1 MIFTLITSLPM
12 IVCLFWTA
20 ILWMDWRREQSVFK
34 LRLMV
39 FSSVVC
45 LLYVGHYVYFN
56 KVYEVLPVSDVIYS
70 MSNLLVYPLFF
81 LYVKQLTDAEWNK
94 RKWCAWA
101 VLPALLV
108 GMTMGGLFLL
118 MSPEE
123 RNDFVE
129 NQLYTTDYI
138 GNSPL
143 MKAQYLLHRGRQ
155 VLFAIQV
162 VSVLLASYRKL
173 KKFDEMA
180 ENYYADTEERNT
192 QTMRSTIMVMLF
204 ACVLSV
210 VVNVL
215 GRSFFSQSQV
225 ALGVVSV
232 VFTSLL
238 FMLLYAGHNQNF
250 SVEDMVKDDL
260 APALEEEESVESEG
274 ECMRSEE
281 ESVESEGECMRS
293 EEECMEC
300 EGECMRSEEESA
312 ESEEERMRSEEES
325 VESEGE
331 EKVKVKTGVKTPEAV
346 NVWAKRNVPI
356 REQIEKLRTEIE
368 RVMEEEKLY
377 MIHDF
382 RLTDLIERMKTNR
395 EYVYRAVNVGMGMSF
410 SQMVNRKR
418 IEYALEL
425 LKKQPDIDI
434 SELYSAAGFTSQAV
448 FYRNFKSYT
457 GKSPKAFV
465 QDIDVNLL

>member
-20 ILWMDWRREQSVFK
+20 ILWMDWRREQSVVK

-81 LYVKQLTDAEWNK
+81 LYVKQLTDAEWSK

-108 GMTMGGLFLL
+108 GMTMGGLFLM

-129 NQLYTTDYI
+129 NQFYTTDYI
-138 GNSPL
+138 GHTPI
-143 MKAQYLLHRGRQ
+143 MRAQYLLHEGAK

-192 QTMRSTIMVMLF
+192 QTIRSTIMVMLF

-215 GRSFFSQSQV
+215 GRSFFTHSQV

-232 VFTSLL
+232 GFTLLL

-260 APALEEEESVESEG
+260 APALEEEECMECEG

-281 ESVESEGECMRS
+281 ESVESEGERMRS
-293 EEECMEC
+293 EEESVEC
-300 EGECMRSEEESA
+300 EGECMRSEEDCM
-312 ESEEERMRSEEES
+312 ESEE
-325 VESEGE
+325 E

-377 MIHDF
+377 LIHDF

>member
-108 GMTMGGLFLL
+108 GMMMGGLFLL

-155 VLFAIQV
+155 VLFVILV
-162 VSVLLASYRKL
+162 LFVLLASYRKL

-192 QTMRSTIMVMLF
+192 QTIRSTIMVMLF

-232 VFTSLL
+232 GFTLLL

-260 APALEEEESVESEG
+260 APALEEEECMECEG

-281 ESVESEGECMRS
+281 ESVESEE
-293 EEECMEC
+293 
-300 EGECMRSEEESA
+300 
-312 ESEEERMRSEEES
+312 
-325 VESEGE
+325 E

-377 MIHDF
+377 LIHDF

>member
-108 GMTMGGLFLL
+108 GMMMGGLFLL

-155 VLFAIQV
+155 VLFVILV
-162 VSVLLASYRKL
+162 LFVLLASYRKL

-192 QTMRSTIMVMLF
+192 QTIRSTIMVMLF

-232 VFTSLL
+232 GFTLLL

-260 APALEEEESVESEG
+260 APARE
-274 ECMRSEE
+274 
-281 ESVESEGECMRS
+281 

-300 EGECMRSEEESA
+300 EGECMRSEEESV
-312 ESEEERMRSEEES
+312 ESEE
-325 VESEGE
+325 E

-377 MIHDF
+377 LIHDF

>member
-20 ILWMDWRREQSVFK
+20 ILWMDWRREQSVVK

-56 KVYEVLPVSDVIYS
+56 KVYEVLPVSDVIYT

-108 GMTMGGLFLL
+108 GVTMGGLFLL

-123 RNDFVE
+123 RNCYVE

-232 VFTSLL
+232 GFTSLL

-260 APALEEEESVESEG
+260 APALEEEE
-274 ECMRSEE
+274 CMESEE
-281 ESVESEGECMRS
+281 ESVESEEECKGS
-293 EEECMEC
+293 EEDSKGSKE
-300 EGECMRSEEESA
+300 
-312 ESEEERMRSEEES
+312 
-325 VESEGE
+325 E

-377 MIHDF
+377 LIKDF
-382 RLTDLIERMKTNR
+382 RLADLIERMKTNR

>member
-108 GMTMGGLFLL
+108 GMMMGGLFLL

-155 VLFAIQV
+155 VLFVILV
-162 VSVLLASYRKL
+162 LFVLLASYRKL

-192 QTMRSTIMVMLF
+192 QTMRSTIMVMLCV
-204 ACVLSV
+204 CVLSV

-232 VFTSLL
+232 GFTLLL

-260 APALEEEESVESEG
+260 APARE
-274 ECMRSEE
+274 
-281 ESVESEGECMRS
+281 

-300 EGECMRSEEESA
+300 EGECMRSEEESV
-312 ESEEERMRSEEES
+312 ESEE
-325 VESEGE
+325 E

-377 MIHDF
+377 LIHDF

>member
-20 ILWMDWRREQSVFK
+20 ILCMDWRREQSVVK

-81 LYVKQLTDAEWNK
+81 LYVKQLTDAEWSK

-108 GMTMGGLFLL
+108 GMTMGGLFLM

-123 RNDFVE
+123 LNYYVV

-138 GNSPL
+138 GHTPI
-143 MKAQYLLHRGRQ
+143 MRAQYLLHEGAK

-192 QTMRSTIMVMLF
+192 QTIRSTIMVMLF

-232 VFTSLL
+232 GFTLLL

-260 APALEEEESVESEG
+260 VPALE
-274 ECMRSEE
+274 
-281 ESVESEGECMRS
+281 

-300 EGECMRSEEESA
+300 EGECMRSEEESV
-312 ESEEERMRSEEES
+312 ESEE
-325 VESEGE
+325 E
-331 EKVKVKTGVKTPEAV
+331 EKVKVKTGVKKTEAV

-377 MIHDF
+377 LIHDF